1 MPAPALRFRVS
12 ENVGARRVGEEVF
25 ILAPDGDLVILGN
38 ETAVFL
44 WEAVEA
50 GAASVENLAARLG
63 DEYAVSQEQATLDAD
78 EFVHILME
86 RVVLLAIA

>member
-1 MPAPALRFRVS
+1 MLAPAIRFRVS

-44 WEAVEA
+44 WDAVEA
-50 GAASVENLAARLG
+50 GATSVGDLAARLG
-63 DEYAVSQEQATLDAD
+63 DEYAVSPEQATIDVN
-78 EFVHILME
+78 EFVRTLME

>member
-1 MPAPALRFRVS
+1 MPTIRFQIS
-12 ENVGARRVGEEVF
+12 KNVGARRVGEEIF

-44 WEAVEA
+44 WDAVEA
-50 GAASVENLAARLG
+50 GAASVEDLAARLG
-63 DEYAVSQEQATLDAD
+63 DEYAVSPEQAIVDAD
-78 EFVHILME
+78 EFVRTLTE